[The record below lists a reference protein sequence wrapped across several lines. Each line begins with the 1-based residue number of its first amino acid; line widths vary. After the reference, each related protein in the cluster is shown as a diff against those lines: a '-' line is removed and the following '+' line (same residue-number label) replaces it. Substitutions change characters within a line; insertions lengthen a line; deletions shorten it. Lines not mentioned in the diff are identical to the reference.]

1 MKKKNETPI
10 NQILWPLYP
19 QHTHTQTHADTH
31 TPLLPSRKLTLALLS
46 LQDTSDALRQV
57 PQDVSTGNPS
67 HLLLPPRLSC
77 NCGHSSSW
85 LGVTVGQEPCWD
97 LQGHC
102 YILNP
107 KTSPWGRCSHFL
119 HFTDEQTE
127 AVPGGPWTL
136 PRCQNISGL
145 SWAPAWVM
153 HFFTWRLH
161 LWLSTYPVC
170 NTVSGV

>member
-1 MKKKNETPI
+1 MTSLP
-10 NQILWPLYP
+10 PTHTYP
-19 QHTHTQTHADTH
+19 NTCRHTHATTAQQKTH
-31 TPLLPSRKLTLALLS
+31 LALFS
-46 LQDTSDALRQV
+46 LQDTADALRQG
-57 PQDVSTGNPS
+57 PQDVSTGNSS
-67 HLLLPPRLSC
+67 HLLLPPHLSC
-77 NCGHSSSW
+77 NCGRSSSG

-127 AVPGGPWTL
+127 AMPGGPWTL
-136 PRCQNISGL
+136 PHCQNISGL
-145 SWAPAWVM
+145 SWAPAWVI

-161 LWLSTYPVC
+161 LWLSTYPVS